1 MLGRGLAVVVILTV
15 TMNPAYDMTYRVEH
29 FERGRAHRVRSVD
42 QRLGGRGIN
51 VNRVLNQLGK
61 YARATGFSD
70 HSFAAAAEL
79 EMPVDFVHALPWVRR
94 TVVISESDDGTATAL
109 WEPGPRISEPHAVDQ
124 LRVRVAGMLSDMSGM
139 VIAGSLPGGVDAG
152 MPAELARTAVRAGVP
167 TICDVDGAA
176 LELSAKVPGVVLMP
190 NIEELE
196 RLTGRPAGTASEI
209 LAAVDPLIA
218 DGAGAVIVTRGGLGM
233 IAVTAGRAWSAALP
247 KALAG
252 NPTGAGDAAVAAVI
266 SGLSANPAPHWPTLL
281 IDAVATS
288 AAAVVIP
295 VAGEIDRVLR
305 DRLTPTVRV
314 TELEPVAARP

>member
-1 MLGRGLAVVVILTV
+1 MILTV

-51 VNRVLNQLGK
+51 VTRVLNQLGK

-70 HSFAAAAEL
+70 HSFAAAASL

-109 WEPGPRISEPHAVDQ
+109 WEPGPRISEPRAVDQ
-124 LRVRVAGMLSDMSGM
+124 LRVRVAGLLSDMTGL
-139 VIAGSLPGGVDAG
+139 VIAGSQPGGVDPG
-152 MPAELARTAVRAGVP
+152 LPAELARLAIAAGVP
-167 TICDVDGAA
+167 TICDFDGPA
-176 LELSAKVPGVVLMP
+176 LELAATVPGITLTP
-190 NIEELE
+190 NTEELE
-196 RLTGRPAGTASEI
+196 RLTGCPATTVPEI

-218 DGAGAVIVTRGGLGM
+218 DGANAVIVTRGGAGM
-233 IAVTAGRAWSAALP
+233 VAVTADRAWSAALP
-247 KALAG
+247 QPLAG
-252 NPTGAGDAAVAAVI
+252 NPTGAGDAAVAAI
-266 SGLSANPAPHWPTLL
+266 IAALAADPAPDWPTLL
-281 IDAVATS
+281 ADAVATS

-305 DRLTPTVRV
+305 DRLLPTVRV
-314 TELEPVAARP
+314 RELEFVAARP